1 MDNTAPVAETTES
14 GEEKM
19 ARVVRSVVQVDRLR
33 DQVYEL
39 IRDDLKTGAIQP
51 GQRLLEVELAEKY
64 KVSRTPVRE
73 ALFQLSR
80 DGLLLGNER
89 GYTAPTYNRR
99 DALDR
104 LEVKRLID
112 PRLAEH
118 VAAEVDQQH
127 VKTLKKH
134 LEQQRAA
141 HATGKVNAFNKANHA
156 FRVHFRDVCKNT
168 LLVRCVTL
176 VDDQFEIARNRIH
189 ELAENREITIKLD
202 EQLMDA
208 LTARD
213 GKAAKQITIDF
224 LAFLQR
230 YYETH
235 SVGD

>member
-1 MDNTAPVAETTES
+1 
-14 GEEKM
+14 M
-19 ARVVRSVVQVDRLR
+19 ARVVRAVVQVERLR

-39 IRDDLKTGAIQP
+39 IREDLKTGAFKP

-64 KVSRTPVRE
+64 RVSRTPVRE

-89 GYTAPTYNRR
+89 GYTAPTFNRK

-118 VAAEVDQQH
+118 VAAEAEPLH
-127 VKTLKKH
+127 LKTLKKH
-134 LEQQRAA
+134 IEQQRAA
-141 HATGKVNAFNKANHA
+141 HAAGKVNAFNKANHA
-156 FRVHFRDVCKNT
+156 FRVQYRNVSKNS

-189 ELAENREITIKLD
+189 DLAENRVITIKMD
-202 EQLMDA
+202 DQLMKA

-213 GKAAKQITIDF
+213 VKAAKAITIDF
-224 LAFLQR
+224 LDFLQD

-235 SVGD
+235 TVGD

>member
-1 MDNTAPVAETTES
+1 MAGVAR
-14 GEEKM
+14 
-19 ARVVRSVVQVDRLR
+19 AVVQVERLR

-39 IRDDLKTGAIQP
+39 IREDLKTGAFKP
-51 GQRLLEVELAEKY
+51 GQRLLEVELADKY

-89 GYTAPTYNRR
+89 GYTAPSYNRK

-104 LEVKRLID
+104 IEVKRLID
-112 PRLAEH
+112 PSLAEH
-118 VAAEVDQQH
+118 VATEADPQH
-127 VKTLKKH
+127 IKTLKRQ
-134 LEQQRAA
+134 LELQRTA

-156 FRVHFRDVCKNT
+156 FRLHFRGICKNT

-189 ELAENREITIKLD
+189 DLAENRAITIKLD
-202 EQLMDA
+202 EELIKALSGRDA
-208 LTARD
+208 R
-213 GKAAKQITIDF
+213 AAKAITIDF
-224 LAFLQR
+224 LDFLR
-230 YYETH
+230 GYYETH